1 MYCICCVLRILSLWD
16 CVPRRCPLLVAQ
28 LTPLASFIQNKYIIR
43 DPVKSFAQPDPYG
56 ISRSPS
62 DYCRLQLG
70 LFRDGTGRDR
80 TGQAVTGRGGT
91 GRDVTGRGGAGRAA
105 CAAQWIQW
113 KSLCS
118 TMNSIEKLVQRSEL
132 NRKACAAQ

>member
-1 MYCICCVLRILSLWD
+1 MLRILSLWD

-70 LFRDGTGRDR
+70 LFRDGTGRDG

-91 GRDVTGRGGAGRAA
+91 GRDRTGRGGTGG
-105 CAAQWIQW
+105 
-113 KSLCS
+113 LCS
-118 TMNSIEKLVQRSEL
+118 AMDSVEKLVQRNEF
-132 NRKACAAQ
+132 NGKANAAQ